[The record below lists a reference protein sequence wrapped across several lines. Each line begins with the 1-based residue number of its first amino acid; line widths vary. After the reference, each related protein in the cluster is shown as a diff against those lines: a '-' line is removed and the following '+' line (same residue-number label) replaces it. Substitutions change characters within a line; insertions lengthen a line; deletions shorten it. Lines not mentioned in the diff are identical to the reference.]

1 MRLTSRRVTAMNKKP
16 VSYLQTDARWK
27 SKPYR
32 VKGETSTIGS
42 AGCGPTCAAMVI
54 ATLANKSVT
63 PVETCAWSVAHGYK
77 ALNQGTY
84 YSYFKPQMAAY
95 GIECR
100 QLLSSRIINQPNHPI
115 HDQVKDYLA
124 KGYYV
129 IALMGP
135 GTWTTGGH
143 FVLLW
148 GWDDKVRINDPA
160 STKDKRLNGDPATF
174 RNEARCYWLVD
185 ARAYNNPIKETTEED
200 DEVVRYERL
209 SNIPASNHFRDI
221 VDDLMTAGV
230 IAGDGSDP
238 DGNND
243 VIDLSHDMVRMLI
256 FNYRAGVYDEALRT
270 AGVDPERY
278 K

>member
-1 MRLTSRRVTAMNKKP
+1 MTKLNKRP

-27 SKPYR
+27 AKPYR
-32 VKGETSTIGS
+32 VTGESSTIGS

-54 ATLANKSVT
+54 ATLKDKRVT
-63 PVETCAWSVAHGYK
+63 PVEACAWSVEHGYK

-100 QLLSSRIINQPNHPI
+100 QLLSSRIINQPNHAI
-115 HDQVKDYLA
+115 HDQVKQYLA

-135 GTWTTGGH
+135 GTWTSSGH

-160 STKDKRLNGDPATF
+160 SAKDKRLNGDPDTF
-174 RNEARCYWLVD
+174 RNEVRCYWLVD
-185 ARAYNNPIKETTEED
+185 ARSYNKED
-200 DEVVRYERL
+200 DDMDKDKFKELWLEMRKDL
-209 SNIPASNHFRDI
+209 QDNDASDYSAEARQWAVDNGII
-221 VDDLMTAGV
+221 VGSGTAADGQPNYMWDDVLTRQQFV
-230 IAGDGSDP
+230 T
-238 DGNND
+238 
-243 VIDLSHDMVRMLI
+243 VL
-256 FNYRAGVYDEALRT
+256 YRFAKKVGLL
-270 AGVDPERY
+270 
-278 K
+278 

>member
-1 MRLTSRRVTAMNKKP
+1 MNKKP

-27 SKPYR
+27 DKPYR
-32 VKGETSTIGS
+32 VKGETATIGGS
-42 AGCGPTCAAMVI
+42 GCGPACAAMVI
-54 ATLANKSVT
+54 ATLADKSVT

-95 GIECR
+95 GIECK

-115 HDQVKDYLA
+115 HDQVKEYLA
-124 KGYYV
+124 QGYYV

-135 GTWTTGGH
+135 GTWTSGGH

-185 ARAYNNPIKETTEED
+185 ARQHNKED
-200 DEVVRYERL
+200 DDMDQERFNEMFKTAMQSYRNEL
-209 SNIPASNHFRDI
+209 RDNDSGNWSQEAREFAI
-221 VDDLMTAGV
+221 SEGIFEGATSA
-230 IAGDGSDP
+230 DGKP
-238 DGNND
+238 
-243 VIDLSHDMVRMLI
+243 
-256 FNYRAGVYDEALRT
+256 NYMWEDFLTREQCAQVLYRFAHKYGLV
-270 AGVDPERY
+270 

>member
-1 MRLTSRRVTAMNKKP
+1 MNKQP
-16 VSYLQTDARWK
+16 VSYLQTDSRWK

-32 VKGETSTIGS
+32 VTGENSTIGS

-54 ATLANKSVT
+54 ATMKDKAVT

-84 YSYFKPQMAAY
+84 YSYFHPQLAAY
-95 GIECR
+95 GIECK
-100 QLLSSRIINQPNHPI
+100 QLLGSRIINQPNHPI
-115 HDQVKDYLA
+115 HDQVKEYLA
-124 KGYYV
+124 QGYYV

-160 STKDKRLNGDPATF
+160 STKEARLNGDPATF

-185 ARAYNNPIKETTEED
+185 ARSFNNNDDEED
-200 DEVVRYERL
+200 ETMPRYNTLAEIERDAAYAL
-209 SNIPASNHFRDI
+209 PT
-221 VDDLMTAGV
+221 VQKL
-230 IAGDGSDP
+230 IAKGAIRGSGKKDA
-238 DGNND
+238 DGNPAD
-243 VIDLSHDMVRMLI
+243 MDLSRDMLRMMT
-256 FNYRAGVYDEALRT
+256 FNDRAGAYDN
-270 AGVDPERY
+270 
-278 K
+278 